1 MTSDR
6 ATLIRQWNMLRL
18 VPRYPVKTTARGLLD
33 KLAAIGL
40 SATKR
45 TVERDLQDLSAVFPL
60 VADERSKP
68 YGWSWQQ
75 DAPEFNIPGL
85 MTDEALALVIA
96 ERFMEPLLP
105 GSVVGQLRPR
115 FLSARKVLDGLP
127 RSSGA
132 ATWLDKIAV
141 VPASQSLLPPKIANN
156 VQQVV
161 ADALLA
167 GRQIELVYQRAA
179 GEKQAGWIVNP
190 LGLVQRGAVSYLVCT
205 VFDYVDPR
213 ILALHRIK
221 SAKLVD
227 GLVAQTP
234 NGFTLEGYIRSGA
247 FGFGNGGSI
256 KIALLFRDGAGNHLR
271 ETPLSTDQKLKSISD
286 QELQVAA
293 TVTDTPQLRWWLLG
307 FGARV
312 EVLRPAGLRRE
323 MVAETAGL
331 AAMYGK
337 NGCSK

>member
-1 MTSDR
+1 
-6 ATLIRQWNMLRL
+6 MLRL
-18 VPRYPVKTTARGLLD
+18 VPRYPVKITARVLLER
-33 KLAAIGL
+33 LEAIGL

-45 TVERDLQDLSAVFPL
+45 TVERDLQDLSSIFPL

-75 DAPEFNIPGL
+75 DAPEMNVPGL
-85 MTDEALALVIA
+85 MADEALALVIA

-127 RSSGA
+127 KSRGA

-141 VPASQSLLPPKIANN
+141 VPATQSLLPPKITPNI
-156 VQQVV
+156 QQVV

-167 GRQIELVYQRAA
+167 GRQIELVYQRAVEA
-179 GEKQAGWIVNP
+179 KHATWIVNP

-205 VFDYVDPR
+205 VFDYVEPR

-227 GLVAQTP
+227 GSAAQTP
-234 NGFTLEGYIRSGA
+234 NGFTLAGYIRAGA

-256 KIALLFRDGAGNHLR
+256 KVELLFRDGAGSHLR
-271 ETPLSTDQKLKSISD
+271 ETPLSADQKLLSVSD
-286 QELQVAA
+286 EELRLTA
-293 TVTDTPQLRWWLLG
+293 TVADTPQLRWWLLG
-307 FGARV
+307 FAARV

-323 MVAETAGL
+323 MIAEAASL
-331 AAMYGK
+331 AALYGK
-337 NGCSK
+337 RIRSK